1 MKETLRFAV
10 CVKRYY
16 TGYVDLRKTTI
27 DYMELGQI
35 GEIKSKNHLS
45 ILGTIMATDVIPSY
59 LKFFNTLEEAK
70 VFSDEVKKSVKTLE
84 NLLGTTIDI

>member
-16 TGYVDLRKTTI
+16 MDYIDGKKTTV